1 MWASPLLAWV
11 VLYTAS
17 AATPPHLTFFS
28 ELNDTYLPAF
38 FANDTMISILGSMN
52 SSVALAMSALSH
64 ERASAVQALNAAGVK
79 VEAWL
84 LFPKADGYWFNANNA
99 NISMARYEEFQ
110 TWAHAQTPPLVFTK
124 VGLDLELDQRE
135 EAALVSGNWSEF
147 AQYLTQDLKVRLHIV
162 HVGRSTESY
171 TKNHANI
178 TIGPPPDAPPVFP
191 AVLSPP
197 PDHPALPAL
206 DRASSRGAGP
216 ARGGR
221 GQDPHR
227 RIQRHKL
234 RVPADY

>member
-1 MWASPLLAWV
+1 M

-28 ELNDTYLPAF
+28 ELNETYLPAF
-38 FANDTMISILGSMN
+38 FANGTMLSILGSMN

-64 ERASAVQALNAAGVK
+64 ERASAVQALNSAGVE

-178 TIGPPPDAPPVFP
+178 TICPPPMHRLLFLPSCAP
-191 AVLSPP
+191 
-197 PDHPALPAL
+197 
-206 DRASSRGAGP
+206 SS
-216 ARGGR
+216 
-221 GQDPHR
+221 
-227 RIQRHKL
+227 
-234 RVPADY
+234 